1 MTPAVLISLPDASS
15 TLSTAATFSVPLFVT
30 LIGLAAA
37 LIGIVIGGLFV
48 RAIARTT
55 LSAVK
60 TGMGA
65 KKGGGKRR
73 RR

>member
-1 MTPAVLISLPDASS
+1 
-15 TLSTAATFSVPLFVT
+15 
-30 LIGLAAA
+30 